1 MTEERHVLADLFT
14 ECWKD
19 DQLKARFI
27 ADPHTV
33 LAERG
38 FNVLEGI
45 DVKVVENGE
54 NCVHITL
61 PAQPAGVAEVS
72 DGELSHASGG
82 HTCSTTVV
90 HSCVIVCDN

>member
-1 MTEERHVLADLFT
+1 MTEERHVLADLFA

-38 FNVLEGI
+38 FNVLEGGTLYI
-45 DVKVVENGE
+45 RAPAVFLLCYPEQPVSEVKKKIGS
-54 NCVHITL
+54 L
-61 PAQPAGVAEVS
+61 
-72 DGELSHASGG
+72 ASLLLF
-82 HTCSTTVV
+82 CM
-90 HSCVIVCDN
+90 